1 MIFKQE
7 FDSRKEEIE
16 QYFDF
21 LQKVESDCRVL
32 SNYQRTTAFSID
44 DELLKVLKAN
54 GFLILYNLVEATI
67 LNCVTAIFDE
77 IKLNNLSYSNVSENI
92 RKYWSKHIYRFDEKI
107 SEEKLLRE
115 KFYSIV
121 EKIISNT
128 TLEVSDRLEYGGSID
143 AKIMRKIA
151 EELGVML
158 SFEHYRENL
167 HGKVLCDIKKNR
179 NDLAHG
185 KKSFSDI
192 ARNISYEGIVVTNE
206 NGDNSIISFGLVHF
220 KNYTIEHLENFIRS
234 VENYIE
240 NQQYKVVIQ
249 V

>member
-7 FDSRKEEIE
+7 FESRKEEIE
-16 QYFDF
+16 QYFSF
-21 LQKVESDCRVL
+21 LQNIENDFRLV
-32 SNYQRTTAFSID
+32 SNYQKNSSFTID

-77 IKLNNLSYSNVSENI
+77 IKLNNLSYSNVSDNI

-121 EKIISNT
+121 EKIISNVA
-128 TLEVSDRLEYGGSID
+128 LEISDRLEYGGSID
-143 AKIMRKIA
+143 AKIMKKIA
-151 EELGVML
+151 SELGVVL
-158 SFEHYRENL
+158 SLDYYREDL
-167 HGKVLCDIKKNR
+167 HGKALVDIKKNR

-192 ARNISYEGIVVTNE
+192 ARDITYNGVITTKE
-206 NGDNSIISFGLVHF
+206 NGAIVILSFGLVHF
-220 KNYTIEHLENFIRS
+220 KDYTLEHLENFIS
-234 VENYIE
+234 SIENYIE
-240 NQQYKVVIQ
+240 NQNYKLIV
-249 V
+249 